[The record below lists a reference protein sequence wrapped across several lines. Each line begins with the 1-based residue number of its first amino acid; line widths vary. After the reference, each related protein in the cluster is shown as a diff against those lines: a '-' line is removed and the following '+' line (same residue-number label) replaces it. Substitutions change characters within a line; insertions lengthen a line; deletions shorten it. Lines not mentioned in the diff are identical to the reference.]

1 MNENVELL
9 EYIYRNAEMGVF
21 TLTTLINELKDKEN
35 KIKKTVEDEIKGY
48 EKYLKESKKII
59 ENSKYDLKENGMM
72 SKMGASMG
80 IKKETKCDNSDAAIS
95 HMIIEGLTMGVVDI
109 STKINNYK
117 EKIGKETIRDKP
129 RETEDG
135 CKRLI
140 PRITRQKKREK
151 RWR

>member
-117 EKIGKETIRDKP
+117 DVADKKVISLAKDFLKFQEDEIEKLKAF
-129 RETEDG
+129 
-135 CKRLI
+135 L
-140 PRITRQKKREK
+140 
-151 RWR
+151 

>member
-9 EYIYRNAEMGVF
+9 EYIYQNAEMGVF
-21 TLTTLINELKDKEN
+21 TLTILINELKDKEN

-48 EKYLKESKKII
+48 EKYLKESKKLI
-59 ENSKYDLKENGMM
+59 EKSKYELKENGMM

-95 HMIIEGLTMGVVDI
+95 HMIVEGLTMGVVDI

-117 EKIGKETIRDKP
+117 DVADKKVISLAKDFLKFQ
-129 RETEDG
+129 EDEIE
-135 CKRLI
+135 RL
-140 PRITRQKKREK
+140 KAFL
-151 RWR
+151 